1 MIPPTEP
8 EFIFPESLEQAIA
21 TFQAKLPHIGKDNTA
36 KVPTKTGGEYSYKY
50 TDLTALHDIVF
61 PLLEKVGLTW
71 VTTPKVTEAGFV
83 LEYWLTHWP
92 TAEQIGGEWPLPP
105 VSSGSQALGS
115 AVTYARRYALIAVL
129 GLAPGGEDDDGKA
142 ASQPAPKPVTQAQ
155 KPPTVGVPPE
165 GWRAKLAAVTD
176 LDQMQE
182 LYDTEAHRWYT
193 DEVKLAFKARKTKLV
208 ADSAAVSS

>member
-8 EFIFPESLEQAIA
+8 LPNNLAEAIA

-142 ASQPAPKPVTQAQ
+142 ASQPAPKPVTQ
-155 KPPTVGVPPE
+155 KPSTVGVPPE

-208 ADSAAVSS
+208 ADSVSS

>member
-8 EFIFPESLEQAIA
+8 LPNNLAEAIA
-21 TFQAKLPHIGKDNTA
+21 LFQAKLPHIGKDNTA

-129 GLAPGGEDDDGKA
+129 GLAPSGEDDDGKA
-142 ASQPAPKPVTQAQ
+142 ASQPAPKPVTPAQ

-208 ADSAAVSS
+208 ADSVSS

>member
-8 EFIFPESLEQAIA
+8 LPNNLAEAIA
-21 TFQAKLPHIGKDNTA
+21 LFQAKLPHIGKDNTA

-142 ASQPAPKPVTQAQ
+142 ASQPAPKPVTPAQ
-155 KPPTVGVPPE
+155 KPPMVGVPPE

-208 ADSAAVSS
+208 ADSVSS

>member
-1 MIPPTEP
+1 MTTPTEP
-8 EFIFPESLEQAIA
+8 LPNNLAEAIA

-71 VTTPKVTEAGFV
+71 VTTPKVTEVGFV

-142 ASQPAPKPVTQAQ
+142 ASQPPAKPATHAQ

-193 DEVKLAFKARKTKLV
+193 DEVKLAFKARKAKLV
-208 ADSAAVSS
+208 ADSVSS